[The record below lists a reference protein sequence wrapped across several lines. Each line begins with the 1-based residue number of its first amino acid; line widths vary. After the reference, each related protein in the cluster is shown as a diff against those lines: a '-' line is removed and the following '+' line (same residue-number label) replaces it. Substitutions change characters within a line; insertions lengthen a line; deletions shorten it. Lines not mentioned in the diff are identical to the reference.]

1 MQCILSVKPVSDD
14 MEAKQKCHFLLV
26 IIDRLVIIKGLCC
39 FNADVFDALYTARFS
54 NISRL
59 SKENQEV
66 MILRCSLAPQT
77 IQVSSVQMSV
87 FLFRVVSKMKT
98 HSICENKQ

>member
-39 FNADVFDALYTARFS
+39 FNAEVLDALHNARFS
-54 NISRL
+54 NSRL
-59 SKENQEV
+59 IKEKQEV
-66 MILRCSLAPQT
+66 MILLCELAPQT
-77 IQVSSVQMSV
+77 IQASPV
-87 FLFRVVSKMKT
+87 
-98 HSICENKQ
+98 